1 MAQNHPIFVYDQNCI
16 DFTTTGMVG
25 DLRPIS
31 ATFKEEKNGISEVE
45 IRLPYDQLKKWQACK
60 VGNLLQCEV
69 PVRVPPVIQDDEYA
83 NTVPIAEVPEV

>member
-1 MAQNHPIFVYDQNCI
+1 MAQNHPIYVYDQNCI

-25 DLRPIS
+25 DLRPIL

-45 IRLPYDQLKKWQACK
+45 IRLPYDELKKWQACR

-69 PVRVPPVIQDDEYA
+69 PVRVPPVIENDEYA
-83 NTVPIAEVPEV
+83 SSVQIGTVTEE